1 MVEPLFE
8 LPATDKQI
16 ATRCEISNKGENY
29 HKQNILVTIF
39 KYANVTRTVLSTVIV

>member
-1 MVEPLFE
+1 MVEPLFK

-16 ATRCEISNKGENY
+16 ATRCEMANKGENY

-39 KYANVTRTVLSTVIV
+39 KYANITLTVLSTAIV